1 MNALDK
7 KVENYI
13 IENTSSQK
21 GVKLKEVFTHFQ
33 KLGYSKEE
41 ISNAM
46 KVFSKKHCSFTEY
59 DT

>member
-1 MNALDK
+1 MNTLNE

-21 GVKLKEVFTHFQ
+21 GVKVKEIFAYFQ
-33 KLGYSKEE
+33 KQGYSKEE

-46 KVFSKKHCSFTEY
+46 KAFSKKRCSFTEY